1 MVSQCSQVI
10 LQPADSIA
18 DHIRERLPPA
28 VANLL
33 LPLLSCPMSL
43 LSLICFAAV
52 CAAELLCHCGLPLV
66 VDHAAA
72 VAVAALV
79 VSALA
84 PVRVEYLVCWIQTS
98 EMLSRNVAFKDVI
111 EESKSGNPP
120 LIQ

>member
-1 MVSQCSQVI
+1 MSNQ
-10 LQPADSIA
+10 AGTGNATNIA
-18 DHIRERLPPA
+18 DTVTNHIRERLPPA

-52 CAAELLCHCGLPLV
+52 CAAELLCHCGLPF

-84 PVRVEYLVCWIQTS
+84 PVRDEYLV
-98 EMLSRNVAFKDVI
+98 
-111 EESKSGNPP
+111 
-120 LIQ
+120 